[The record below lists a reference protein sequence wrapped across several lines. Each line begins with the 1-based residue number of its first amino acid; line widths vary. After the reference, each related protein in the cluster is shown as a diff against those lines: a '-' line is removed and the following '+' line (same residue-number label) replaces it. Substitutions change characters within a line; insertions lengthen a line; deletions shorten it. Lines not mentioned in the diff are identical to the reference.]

1 MNQVIQ
7 VAVTAIWVLCV
18 STFST
23 PSMATKIQGGP
34 EDKGGACHVVSGPN
48 AGKSGVYSGDGFCC
62 GTGGPSGEGWGCT
75 ECTGSNAG
83 KCKDAG
89 HIEAAWLQYHPE
101 GEMRQK
107 PLQPNRPV
115 W

>member
-1 MNQVIQ
+1 MNQVIRI
-7 VAVTAIWVLCV
+7 AVTAIWVLCV

-34 EDKGGACHVVSGPN
+34 DDKGGACHVVSGPN

-83 KCKDAG
+83 KCKDGAAKAG
-89 HIEAAWLQYHPE
+89 VIKPGILKQP
-101 GEMRQK
+101 GSNTIQK
-107 PLQPNRPV
+107 AR
-115 W
+115 

>member
-62 GTGGPSGEGWGCT
+62 GTGGPSGEGWGCRSVPVRT
-75 ECTGSNAG
+75 LESARMPGILKQPGSNT
-83 KCKDAG
+83 
-89 HIEAAWLQYHPE
+89 I
-101 GEMRQK
+101 QK
-107 PLQPNRPV
+107 AR
-115 W
+115 